1 MGMYD
6 NSFEFSNNQA
16 LATLDSTGVVSTNV
30 WDLENSA
37 SGAAMN
43 QTDFMVYGW
52 VHFIIL
58 STTNTTGNN
67 FRITLVSSSTA
78 ALTGT
83 LKYLGGTELLTAQIV
98 AGNKFSFGVCLNN
111 CEQFLGI
118 WYKSATSLTG
128 ATGVDCYFTD
138 GPLTSPN
145 DVANQKRPNS
155 SFG

>member
-6 NSFEFSNNQA
+6 NGFEFSNAQA
-16 LATLDSTGVVSTNV
+16 LSTLDSTGVVSSNV
-30 WDLENSA
+30 WDLENSS
-37 SGAAMN
+37 SGIAMN
-43 QTDFMVYGW
+43 QTDFMVMGW
-52 VHFIIL
+52 IHFIIL

-67 FRITLVSSSTA
+67 FRVTLVSSSSA

-83 LKYLGGTELLTAQIV
+83 LKYLGGQELLIPDIV
-98 AGNKFSFGVCLNN
+98 AGNKYSFGVSRQK
-111 CEQFLGI
+111 CEQYLGI
-118 WYKSATSLTG
+118 WYKAATSLTG

-145 DVANQKRPNS
+145 DVANQKRPNT